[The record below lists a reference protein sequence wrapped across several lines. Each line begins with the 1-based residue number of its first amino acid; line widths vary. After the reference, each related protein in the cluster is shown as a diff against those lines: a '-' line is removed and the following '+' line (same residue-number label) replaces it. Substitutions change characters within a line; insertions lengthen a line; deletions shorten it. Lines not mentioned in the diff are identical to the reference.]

1 MKKFILIL
9 SLLITLQSCSSKKED
24 PLIIPP
30 DFSEM
35 PDPKNPEK
43 INKAKN
49 DEEITNLKNLLLKSE
64 E

>member
-1 MKKFILIL
+1 MKKLIFIIGLFIVV
-9 SLLITLQSCSSKKED
+9 QSCSSKKED

-43 INKAKN
+43 INKSKN